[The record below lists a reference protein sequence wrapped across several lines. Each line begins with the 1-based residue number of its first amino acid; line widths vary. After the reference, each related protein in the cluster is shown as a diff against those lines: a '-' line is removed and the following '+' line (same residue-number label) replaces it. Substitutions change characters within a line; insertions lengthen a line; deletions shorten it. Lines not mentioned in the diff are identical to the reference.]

1 MILRDLK
8 KPQKTLHIAKICRI
22 RPGGET
28 SMAKYEMLYLI
39 NNDLTDE
46 AKEAKLAK
54 YEDVVK
60 TMGGAV
66 VSTDKWGTKKTAY
79 PINFKNEAYYVLMT
93 FEADGKVVEELKRVA
108 GIDADVVRRLITKLD

>member
-1 MILRDLK
+1 
-8 KPQKTLHIAKICRI
+8 
-22 RPGGET
+22 
-28 SMAKYEMLYLI
+28 MAKYEMLYLL

-46 AKEAKLAK
+46 AKDAKIAK

-66 VSTDKWGTKKTAY
+66 ATTDKWGTKKTAY

-108 GIDADVVRRLITKLD
+108 GIDADVVRRLITKLN

>member
-1 MILRDLK
+1 
-8 KPQKTLHIAKICRI
+8 
-22 RPGGET
+22 
-28 SMAKYEMLYLI
+28 MAKYEMLYLI

-46 AKEAKLAK
+46 AKDAKIAK

-60 TMGGAV
+60 TMSGAI

-108 GIDADVVRRLITKLD
+108 GIDADVVRRLITKLN